1 MIVAAIRFTPT
12 SHLITEIRMPHD
24 DQSHDSGGATRRTF
38 LKDLAVLGAGSWVF
52 AACARATTSSTTTT
66 SSAARVFSAVKPTA
80 DHVGIQLFT
89 VRDQMTADFDGTLAK
104 IAEIGYREVE
114 FFSYGDRT
122 PAQVRATL
130 DRVGLRAPSTHAALH
145 LGPDLEKQLAGYQAM
160 GHQYSAAGGPV
171 FGRRPGGPG
180 GPGGPGAGG
189 PPGAPGGA
197 PAGAPP
203 AGGPPAGGPPGPG
216 AGRPPAPPQT
226 PDSVHRQIDEWNQIA
241 AAAKPY
247 GIKVLVHNHTM
258 EFQPFADG
266 RTPFDLMIAELD
278 PERVVLELDI
288 GWATVAG
295 KSALDLFAKYPGRFP
310 LWHVKDMAG
319 LAALQGLTNQGE
331 RQRAAKI
338 VPVGQGEID
347 YKPIFA
353 RAAEAGL
360 QHFFVE
366 QDTAPN
372 SGDSI
377 AAARTSFETIRKT
390 LA

>member
-1 MIVAAIRFTPT
+1 MRQDDHT
-12 SHLITEIRMPHD
+12 S
-24 DQSHDSGGATRRTF
+24 DSGSPTRRDF
-38 LKDLAVLGAGSWVF
+38 LKDLALLGAGSWVF
-52 AACARATTSSTTTT
+52 AACA
-66 SSAARVFSAVKPTA
+66 SAGGAGASAPGSASRTAAGILPTA

-89 VRDQMTADFDGTLAK
+89 VRDQMTTDFDGTLAK

-160 GHQYSAAGGPV
+160 GHQFSAAGGPV
-171 FGRRPGGPG
+171 FGRRP
-180 GPGGPGAGG
+180 
-189 PPGAPGGA
+189 
-197 PAGAPP
+197 
-203 AGGPPAGGPPGPG
+203 GGPPAGGPPGPG

-226 PDSVHRQIDEWNQIA
+226 PESVHRQIDEWNQIA

-258 EFQPFADG
+258 EFQPFTDG

-288 GWATVAG
+288 GWSTVAG
-295 KSALDLFAKYPGRFP
+295 QNALDLFAKHPGRFP

-319 LAALQGLTNQGE
+319 LSALQGLTNQGE

-338 VPVGQGEID
+338 VSVGQGEID
-347 YKPIFA
+347 YRPIFA
-353 RAAEAGL
+353 RAVQAGM

-366 QDTAPN
+366 QDTAPA

-377 AAARTSFETIRKT
+377 AAARASFETIKKT

>member
-1 MIVAAIRFTPT
+1 M
-12 SHLITEIRMPHD
+12 SHD
-24 DQSHDSGGATRRTF
+24 DHPTDLAGATRREF
-38 LKDLAVLGAGSWVF
+38 LKDLAVLGAGSLVF
-52 AACARATTSSTTTT
+52 AACARTTSSTTTT
-66 SSAARVFSAVKPTA
+66 AAAGARVYSAIKPTA
-80 DHVGIQLFT
+80 DRVGIQLFT

-122 PAQVRATL
+122 PQQVRATL

-180 GPGGPGAGG
+180 GPGGAPGAGG
-189 PPGAPGGA
+189 PPP
-197 PAGAPP
+197 GAPP
-203 AGGPPAGGPPGPG
+203 AGGPPAQGT
-216 AGRPPAPPQT
+216 RPTAPPQS
-226 PDSVHRQIDEWNQIA
+226 PESVHRQIEEWNKIA

-278 PERVVLELDI
+278 PDRVVLELDI

-295 KSALDLFAKYPGRFP
+295 QNALDLFAKHPGRFP

-319 LAALQGLTNQGE
+319 LAALSGMTAQGE

-347 YKPIFA
+347 YRPIFA
-353 RAAEAGL
+353 HAAEAGL

-377 AAARTSFETIRKT
+377 VAARTSFEAIKRT

>member
-1 MIVAAIRFTPT
+1 
-12 SHLITEIRMPHD
+12 MPHD
-24 DQSHDSGGATRRTF
+24 DHPHDSTGATRRAF

-52 AACARATTSSTTTT
+52 AACASSTSSTTTT
-66 SSAARVFSAVKPTA
+66 TASAARVFSAIKPTT
-80 DHVGIQLFT
+80 DRVGIQLFT
-89 VRDQMTADFDGTLAK
+89 VRDQMTVDFDGTLAK

-160 GHQYSAAGGPV
+160 GHQFAAAGGPV
-171 FGRRPGGPG
+171 FGRRPGG
-180 GPGGPGAGG
+180 GPGGP
-189 PPGAPGGA
+189 
-197 PAGAPP
+197 
-203 AGGPPAGGPPGPG
+203 GGPPAGGPPGPG
-216 AGRPPAPPQT
+216 AQRPPAPPQT
-226 PDSVHRQIDEWNQIA
+226 PDSVHKTLDELNQIA

-266 RTPFDLMIAELD
+266 RTPYDLMLAELD

-295 KSALDLFAKYPGRFP
+295 KNALDLFAKHPGRFP

-319 LAALQGLTNQGE
+319 LAALNGMTNESE

-353 RAAEAGL
+353 KAAEAGL

-377 AAARTSFETIRKT
+377 AAARTSFEAIRKT

>member
-1 MIVAAIRFTPT
+1 
-12 SHLITEIRMPHD
+12 MPHD
-24 DQSHDSGGATRRTF
+24 EEMNESGGPTRRDF
-38 LKDLAVLGAGSWVF
+38 LKDLAMLGAGGLVF
-52 AACARATTSSTTTT
+52 GACASAGGSSGAAPGAARA
-66 SSAARVFSAVKPTA
+66 SAAAIPPSA

-89 VRDQMTADFDGTLAK
+89 VRDQMTTDFDGTLAK

-114 FFSYGDRT
+114 FFTYGDRT

-130 DRVGLRAPSTHAALH
+130 DRVGLRSPSTHAALH

-160 GHQYSAAGGPV
+160 GHQFSAAGGPV

-180 GPGGPGAGG
+180 GPGAGG
-189 PPGAPGGA
+189 PPGGPPGGAPGGA
-197 PAGAPP
+197 
-203 AGGPPAGGPPGPG
+203 PAGGPPGPG
-216 AGRPPAPPQT
+216 AQRPPAPPQT
-226 PDSVHRQIDEWNQIA
+226 PESVQRQIDEWNQIA

-266 RTPFDLMIAELD
+266 RTPFDMMIAQLD

-295 KSALDLFAKYPGRFP
+295 RSAADLFAKHPGRFP

-319 LAALQGLTNQGE
+319 LAALSGLTNQGE

-353 RAAEAGL
+353 RAAQAGM

-366 QDTAPN
+366 QDTAPA

-377 AAARTSFETIRKT
+377 AAARTSFEAIKK
-390 LA
+390 LLS